1 MLDTPPRRVGPF
13 DIVETAECLTLRLEN
28 RGELGIK
35 GCFFAAAMMLGL
47 LCLGVLSVVQTAEKS
62 RMGMDDP
69 SRLLAPTHNH
79 FGFLWMLGLLVLFVG
94 LPFYVVRCY
103 RSALV
108 FSFDRAGDAFYRD
121 KRKVCRL
128 RRMEYM
134 RIRETRDPDNK
145 YLYLLDAVYNDGEE
159 MMLHNGYDER
169 EIMNLANEIGAFARC
184 RVVWR

>member
-13 DIVETAECLTLRLEN
+13 DIVETADRLTLRLEN
-28 RGELGIK
+28 RGELGMK
-35 GCFFAAAMMLGL
+35 GCFFFGAMMLGL

-79 FGFLWMLGLLVLFVG
+79 FGFLWMFGLITLFIF
-94 LPFYVVRCY
+94 LPIYVVRCY
-103 RSALV
+103 HSALV
-108 FSFDRAGDAFYRD
+108 FAFDKPANAFLRD
-121 KRKVCRL
+121 KRKVSSL
-128 RRMEYM
+128 RRIEYL
-134 RIRETRDPDNK
+134 RIRESRDPDNK
-145 YLYLLDAVYNDGEE
+145 YLYLLDIMYNDGNE

-169 EIMNLANEIGAFARC
+169 EIMNLANEIGVFVHC